1 MKKISYQSHRNFLAP
16 PDMSRL
22 QLISDEPVC
31 RIFIYH
37 TCPLVDPAQM
47 RLCLSFFNLFLF
59 IFLYRGC
66 KGPETLWKLKW
77 KLCNPFAEQGD
88 TNVNSEYDQVD
99 LSSAR
104 GTSRPPRSQIMS
116 NFPGSSTGHT
126 AGSIQRQGSLE
137 QRGFPRTQGV
147 TYIEEKQNHLPTVP
161 EPEDFVREVVHRLQ
175 AVKTQLKLK

>member
-1 MKKISYQSHRNFLAP
+1 VPTCGSSPDETLFVLFQSFPFHF
-16 PDMSRL
+16 SL
-22 QLISDEPVC
+22 QGLQ
-31 RIFIYH
+31 R
-37 TCPLVDPAQM
+37 
-47 RLCLSFFNLFLF
+47 
-59 IFLYRGC
+59 
-66 KGPETLWKLKW
+66 PETLWKLKW

-137 QRGFPRTQGV
+137 QRGFPRIQGV

-175 AVKTQLKLK
+175 AVKTQLQLK